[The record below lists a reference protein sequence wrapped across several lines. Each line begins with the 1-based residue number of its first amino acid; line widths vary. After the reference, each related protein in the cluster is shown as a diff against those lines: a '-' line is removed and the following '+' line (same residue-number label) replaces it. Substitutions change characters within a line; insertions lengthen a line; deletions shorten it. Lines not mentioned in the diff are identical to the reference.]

1 MKVIAVKT
9 TKREPTFYKALKMKA
24 DGENKY

>member
-9 TKREPTFYKALKMKA
+9 TKREPYFL
-24 DGENKY
+24 